1 MLLCAGITQ
10 VLHHGVKL
18 DQPVGA
24 AVSSAVFCKWSVVQN
39 MLPAEGYKARVVQEE
54 DRAASKRKRGVKHWA
69 ES

>member
-1 MLLCAGITQ
+1 M
-10 VLHHGVKL
+10 
-18 DQPVGA
+18 GA